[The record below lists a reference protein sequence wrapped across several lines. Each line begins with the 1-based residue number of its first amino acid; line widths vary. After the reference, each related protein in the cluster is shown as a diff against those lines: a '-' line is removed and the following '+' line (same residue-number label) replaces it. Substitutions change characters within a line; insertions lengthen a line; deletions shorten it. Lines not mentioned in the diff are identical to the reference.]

1 MSLLKYFSY
10 KVKNNPSVP
19 LNLSVVLPTSVP
31 SLSNAELEAT
41 NACVGKVLTA
51 TTVSR
56 RKYNRYTPEE
66 RAAIGKYAA
75 ENGPTRMAKYF
86 SVKLKM
92 HISEPT
98 ARKFKEEYLRKLQE
112 LITKQPCSSS
122 SSTTCMP
129 VEVKVLPTKT
139 QGRPLLLVEE
149 LDKCVQDYIKNLR
162 EIGGIVNTAIVIG
175 AANGIVSARICAL
188 LVENGGH
195 VSITKGWAKS
205 ILRQMNYVC

>member
-1 MSLLKYFSY
+1 MI
-10 KVKNNPSVP
+10 
-19 LNLSVVLPTSVP
+19 LPTSIP
-31 SLSNAELEAT
+31 SLPNAELEAT

-51 TTVSR
+51 TATASR
-56 RKYNRYTPEE
+56 GKYNQYMPEE

-75 ENGPTRMAKYF
+75 ENSPTHAAKYF
-86 SVKLKM
+86 SGKLKM
-92 HISEPT
+92 QISEPT

-112 LITKQPCSSS
+112 LITKRQCSSG
-122 SSTTCMP
+122 SSTTCPP

-139 QGRPLLLVEE
+139 QGRPLLLGEE

-162 EIGGIVNTAIVIG
+162 EVGGIVNTAIVIG
-175 AANGIVSARICAL
+175 AANGIVSARNCAL

-205 ILRQMNYVC
+205 ILCRMNYVKGKESNAGKVSF